1 MRSSPP
7 GISLMFKEQE
17 HKKHKRHKNKFPA
30 PILVPLVLLV
40 FLFPLLAQNRLDTRE
55 PITYFIDD
63 GKAVPGYRSS
73 DRELA
78 VMALNAW
85 SRESQ
90 GKLMF
95 SEAKSRDLALIRF
108 HWIDPNEGLFGE
120 TQRIAVKG
128 KVGA

>member
-1 MRSSPP
+1 M
-7 GISLMFKEQE
+7 L
-17 HKKHKRHKNKFPA
+17 KRQA
-30 PILVPLVLLV
+30 LLLVPLVLLV
-40 FLFPLLAQNRLDTRE
+40 FLSPLFAQTRLDIRE

-63 GKAVPGYRSS
+63 GKAVTGYRNS

-78 VMALNAW
+78 VMAIEAW

-90 GKLMF
+90 GKLRF
-95 SEAKSRDLALIRF
+95 LESKSRDAALIRF

-128 KVGA
+128 KVGAIVNVMPDVSVQGELAS